1 MTSNSKFFLKKIII
15 KCQKNVKIFLVK
27 FFSNFTLISVYFFGK
42 LVTIAS
48 YLVISV
54 YSRQIPLILG
64 LFMVNQKVKLL

>member
-1 MTSNSKFFLKKIII
+1 MTSNSKFFFKKIII